1 MADWFDDISRRG
13 FLKAGAAAGSAALAA
28 AAPRPLYAQAATAP
42 AWRRSAR
49 LGRMVH
55 RGCAVC
61 HTVIERVRDKS
72 GPNLHGVVGRT
83 AGSDEYLHGYS
94 DELVASGVI
103 WQVSTIQAFINS
115 PALMIRGTKM
125 VFRGLPDF
133 ETRLDIACYLER
145 FSNDETGR
153 SNELCIE

>member
-1 MADWFDDISRRG
+1 MRTKQS
-13 FLKAGAAAGSAALAA
+13 
-28 AAPRPLYAQAATAP
+28 TA
-42 AWRRSAR
+42 RRSFSHGIRTAGLV
-49 LGRMVH
+49 LGGLFLVTTRAADIENGRILFEEH
-55 RGCAVC
+55 CAVC

-153 SNELCIE
+153 SNELCVE